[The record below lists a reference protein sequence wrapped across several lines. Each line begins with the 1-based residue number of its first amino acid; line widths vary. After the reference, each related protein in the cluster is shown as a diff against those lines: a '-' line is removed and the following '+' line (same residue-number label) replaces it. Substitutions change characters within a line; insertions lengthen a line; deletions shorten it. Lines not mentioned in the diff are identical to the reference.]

1 MPGGVCTLLQGVLR
15 ISLQQ
20 TQKPLPGRSAMNAR
34 LLAVAAACL
43 TLPLLATAQGPPQL
57 RLPSFPE
64 LKQHATESVDITLGW
79 MPLHLMGMFMDDG
92 DPDTAE
98 MKQTLKGLK
107 SVQIRNYQFA
117 ADNAY
122 PQADIDQLRAQLSA
136 PAWSP
141 LVQVRKRG
149 DAEGKD
155 RQNVDIYVALEDKKV
170 KGLVIIACE
179 PRELT
184 IVNIVGSIDIE
195 QIASLRKTFVG
206 PGKGLAQVPPQ
217 A

>member
-1 MPGGVCTLLQGVLR
+1 
-15 ISLQQ
+15 
-20 TQKPLPGRSAMNAR
+20 MNAR
-34 LLAVAAACL
+34 LLTVAAACL
-43 TLPLLATAQGPPQL
+43 TLPLLATAQGPQPL
-57 RLPSFPE
+57 LLPSFPD
-64 LKQHATESVDITLGW
+64 LKEHATESVDITLGW
-79 MPLHLMGMFMDDG
+79 MPLHIMGWFMNDG

-107 SVQIRNYQFA
+107 SVQIRNYQFDS
-117 ADNAY
+117 DNAY
-122 PQADIDQLRAQLSA
+122 PQADIDQVRAQLSA
-136 PAWSP
+136 PGWSP

-149 DAEGKD
+149 DQE
-155 RQNVDIYVALEDKKV
+155 NVDIYVALEDKKV

-184 IVNIVGSIDIE
+184 IVNIVGTIDIE

>member
-1 MPGGVCTLLQGVLR
+1 
-15 ISLQQ
+15 
-20 TQKPLPGRSAMNAR
+20 MNAR

-43 TLPLLATAQGPPQL
+43 TLPLLATAQGPQQL
-57 RLPSFPE
+57 RLPSFPD
-64 LKQHATESVDITLGW
+64 LKEHATESVDITLGW
-79 MPLHLMGMFMDDG
+79 MPLHLMGWFMNDG
-92 DPDTAE
+92 DPDSAE

-107 SVQIRNYQFA
+107 SVQIRSYQFD

-122 PQADIDQLRAQLSA
+122 PQSDIDQLRAQLSA
-136 PAWSP
+136 PGWSP

-149 DAEGKD
+149 DAEGKA
-155 RQNVDIYVALEDKKV
+155 RENVDIYVALEDKKV

-184 IVNIVGSIDIE
+184 IVNIVGTIDIE
-195 QIASLRKTFVG
+195 QIASLRKTFVA

>member
-1 MPGGVCTLLQGVLR
+1 
-15 ISLQQ
+15 
-20 TQKPLPGRSAMNAR
+20 MNAR
-34 LLAVAAACL
+34 LLTVAAACL
-43 TLPLLATAQGPPQL
+43 TLPLLATAQGPQPL
-57 RLPSFPE
+57 RLPSFPD
-64 LKQHATESVDITLGW
+64 LKEHATESVDITLGW
-79 MPLHLMGMFMDDG
+79 MPLHLMGWFMDDS

-107 SVQIRNYQFA
+107 SVQIRSYQFDS
-117 ADNAY
+117 DNAY
-122 PQADIDQLRAQLSA
+122 PQADIDRVRAQLSA
-136 PAWSP
+136 PGWSP

-149 DAEGKD
+149 DQE
-155 RQNVDIYVALEDKKV
+155 NVDIYVALEDKKV

-184 IVNIVGSIDIE
+184 IVNIVGTIDIE
-195 QIASLRKTFVG
+195 QIASLRKTFLG